1 MIRLYRW
8 LLFLYPADYRA
19 IFAAEMTKVFDEARA
34 VAWKRGVWQRATFCL
49 RELTGLVWTGSYAHM
64 RIHSGWADRV
74 KGLSQGRA
82 AVPRLIIILAAI
94 VAAIEMLKLI
104 VLRGHYTQSTLR
116 NEVLLAIVAG
126 LTVVF
131 GGAAGWTVAFLFR
144 RTGLHRI
151 ANIETKSEQK

>member
-1 MIRLYRW
+1 M
-8 LLFLYPADYRA
+8 
-19 IFAAEMTKVFDEARA
+19 
-34 VAWKRGVWQRATFCL
+34 
-49 RELTGLVWTGSYAHM
+49 
-64 RIHSGWADRV
+64 

-144 RTGLHRI
+144 RTGLHQI
-151 ANIETKSEQK
+151 ANIETKSERK